1 MLGDRGDQLLLNTLT
16 RNKDRAVYLQNALH
30 SIFEATSNRES
41 LKPELLHAVLR
52 VMRLHLRRMEM
63 ILAGT
68 AVIYNLTRSEQ
79 SGQLPLDLLNRAVRM
94 TLTAMEKFP
103 TNRQLQKNC
112 FLTLCSDTVLY
123 RATFSCIQCCEL
135 VFNNLISYDDVHMK
149 RMGVAII
156 SILAAEISTAG
167 LSDLAK
173 ERRRI
178 QCLLMYVAE
187 KCLLDS
193 DLRNMGI
200 RMPIYLSPL
209 QCRSEGAPIFD
220 TTLRFTLSALW
231 NLTDECPEACLGF
244 VEEGGLRIYERVLKR
259 FADQEEEV
267 KNHVYTKC
275 LGLLNNVAEVDQTR
289 ETLLVDSSMDF
300 FFKMLRHPSIHIS
313 YFAAGIIAHLSC
325 LKDEVWMATLHSNKD
340 SYMKIL
346 GQSVCSWQPPQ
357 SEMVAYRSFGPF
369 EQLVMHPESRLE
381 VHLWAVWAI
390 HHILTR
396 KEARYVPA
404 LCDCRRLLEFLRYIV
419 SADDAVLCAN
429 SVPRQSCQTRA
440 GDLNDDLTIIGAK
453 AEPTRLL
460 CQMTNFQSSSTESPT
475 WQDVMETEHTSDQSS
490 FAPGFHPGCSGDSFG
505 GAEVPTNAAMGS
517 EYVTKRLSG
526 TSVGGISLVGV
537 GALNQVEPVGQTAA
551 GLCASAGPDSCQLEC
566 ARLIRTLAAEIVHA
580 VDRYLL
586 SSTSV

>member
-1 MLGDRGDQLLLNTLT
+1 
-16 RNKDRAVYLQNALH
+16 
-30 SIFEATSNRES
+30 
-41 LKPELLHAVLR
+41 
-52 VMRLHLRRMEM
+52 
-63 ILAGT
+63 
-68 AVIYNLTRSEQ
+68 
-79 SGQLPLDLLNRAVRM
+79 
-94 TLTAMEKFP
+94 
-103 TNRQLQKNC
+103 
-112 FLTLCSDTVLY
+112 
-123 RATFSCIQCCEL
+123 
-135 VFNNLISYDDVHMK
+135 
-149 RMGVAII
+149 
-156 SILAAEISTAG
+156 

-193 DLRNMGI
+193 DLRAMGL
-200 RMPIYLSPL
+200 RMPSYLSPL

-289 ETLLVDSSMDF
+289 ETLLVDSLMDF

-325 LKDEVWMATLHSNKD
+325 LQDEIWMTTLHSTKD
-340 SYMKIL
+340 SYIKLL

-357 SEMVAYRSFGPF
+357 SEMVAYRSFEPF
-369 EQLVMHPESRLE
+369 EQLVMHPQSRLE

-396 KEARYVPA
+396 KEVRYVPA
-404 LCDCRRLLEFLRYIV
+404 LCDCRRLLDFLRYVV
-419 SADDAVLCAN
+419 SVDETVLCAN
-429 SVPRQSCQTRA
+429 SVPRLSCHSRPDNSTDEPMITDEKTGTSSFPGHHSSSAESPIWQDAIDTASCLDPPSAGTHLNPGCA
-440 GDLNDDLTIIGAK
+440 GDSLSGAVV
-453 AEPTRLL
+453 
-460 CQMTNFQSSSTESPT
+460 ESDYIPR
-475 WQDVMETEHTSDQSS
+475 
-490 FAPGFHPGCSGDSFG
+490 
-505 GAEVPTNAAMGS
+505 
-517 EYVTKRLSG
+517 RLSSA
-526 TSVGGISLVGV
+526 SVSGNSATGP
-537 GALNQVEPVGQTAA
+537 GALDHVEPVGQTAA
-551 GLCASAGPDSCQLEC
+551 GLSASAGPDSCQLEC

-586 SSTSV
+586 TSAGA